1 MQPLIKHLLFWSL
14 CCVIGASTSPST
26 EAHALKPLVMNLSGT
41 EDGLW
46 NIRLLQRDN
55 ETRLTGVIAQVTC
68 GEANTEVRLNTLRL
82 REAHAFD
89 CGSQPLDSVAIE
101 GLASQLLEVIVRIEP
116 PSDEVSTHL
125 VSSANPSIQLQSS
138 TPSLPTYLL
147 LGIQHLLT
155 GFDHILFVLLLL
167 LVANSWRSLFFVIT
181 SFTLAHSITLGLSTL
196 DLLHL
201 SPLWVEVVIAL
212 SIVLLAREAMTQ
224 KHSLSRRY
232 PWVIAFGFGLIHGL
246 GFAGALKDIGLPED
260 AVFMSL
266 LLFNLGIELGQL
278 GIAGAAV
285 FTRYLATKYQQA
297 LTHRIDQGLAITAG
311 GFGLYW
317 MLSRSLAGL

>member
-1 MQPLIKHLLFWSL
+1 MQPLIKHLLCWSL
-14 CCVIGASTSPST
+14 CFGAGACSLPSA

-55 ETRLTGVIAQVTC
+55 ETRLTGVTTQVTC
-68 GEANTEVRLNTLRL
+68 GEATNEIPLDALSLGQT
-82 REAHAFD
+82 HAFD
-89 CGSQPLDSVAIE
+89 CGRQPLDSVGIE

-116 PSDEVSTHL
+116 PSQEVSTHL
-125 VSSANPSIQLQSS
+125 VSGANPLIQLQSS
-138 TPSLPTYLL
+138 TPSLPTYLS
-147 LGIQHLLT
+147 LGVQHLLT

-167 LVANSWRSLFFVIT
+167 LVASGWRSIFFVIT

-196 DLLHL
+196 DLIHL
-201 SPLWVEVVIAL
+201 SQLWVEIVIAL

-224 KHSLSRRY
+224 KRTLSRRY

-246 GFAGALKDIGLPED
+246 GFAGALRDIGLPED

-278 GIAGAAV
+278 GIAGVAV
-285 FTRYLATKYQQA
+285 FTRYLATQYQQA
-297 LTHRIDQGLAITAG
+297 LAHRVDQGLAITAG

-317 MLSRSLAGL
+317 MLSRSLGGL